1 MTLTKLHFNGI
12 LFVSEFFVYELSE
25 ELTPVELNSPPLICL
40 LLKNTW
46 QKLSRY
52 YNQRLAEYDLTV
64 PKALL
69 LLEIAPDSGKNPKA
83 LVKELVVENSSMTG
97 LLDRLERQGLVE
109 RRPDPND
116 RRGVLI
122 FLTQRGINARET
134 IKTLVEELD
143 HKIHEVVAT
152 DDIKTLRRVMAVI
165 SKQIDYSR

>member
-1 MTLTKLHFNGI
+1 L
-12 LFVSEFFVYELSE
+12 
-25 ELTPVELNSPPLICL
+25 ELNNPPLICL

-69 LLEIAPDSGKNPKA
+69 LLEIAPDTGKNPKA
-83 LVKELVVENSSMTG
+83 LIKELAIENSSMTG
-97 LLDRLERQGLVE
+97 LLDRLEKQGLVE
-109 RRPDPND
+109 RRPDPHD

-122 FLTQRGINARET
+122 FLTPLGIRARKT

-143 HKIHEVVAT
+143 HKIHETVDT

>member
-1 MTLTKLHFNGI
+1 LYANYFK
-12 LFVSEFFVYELSE
+12 
-25 ELTPVELNSPPLICL
+25 ELTPVDLNNPPLVCL

-52 YNQRLAEYDLTV
+52 YNQRLSEHDLTV

-83 LVKELVVENSSMTG
+83 LIKELVMENSSMSG
-97 LLDRLERQGLVE
+97 LLDRLEKQGLVE

-116 RRGVLI
+116 RRGILI
-122 FLTQRGINARET
+122 FLTPQGIIARET

-143 HKIHEVVAT
+143 HKIHEVVAS

>member
-1 MTLTKLHFNGI
+1 MDLSNQP
-12 LFVSEFFVYELSE
+12 LF
-25 ELTPVELNSPPLICL
+25 CL

-52 YNQRLAEYDLTV
+52 YNQRLAEHDLTV

-69 LLEIAPDSGKNPKA
+69 LLEIAPGSGKNPKS
-83 LVKELVVENSSMTG
+83 LVKELVVENSSMSG
-97 LLDRLERQGLVE
+97 LLDRLEKQGLVE

-122 FLTQRGINARET
+122 FLTQQGIVARKT
-134 IKTLVEELD
+134 IKALVEELD
-143 HKIHEVVAT
+143 QKIREMIST
-152 DDIKTLRRVMAVI
+152 DDIKTFRRVLAVI